1 MTLFMI
7 IAPFATFA
15 TLLMLVPAKLSLAAG
30 AMVALIAMI
39 WDLANGRSV
48 KMLSLGAFVLFSLIG
63 GYLTIVGADWSS
75 TAIRLAVDGGVLA
88 MALGSLAVRFPFTLQ
103 YARETVEPEIM
114 KLPGF
119 MRVNY
124 ILTWVWTSA
133 FVLMLAVDVIA
144 IYLPSFPLWACAGI
158 AFAARNGAVYFTK
171 WYPNHRRAAAAGL
184 ARDAMPRLP
193 ALARTASAI

>member
-1 MTLFMI
+1 MTLFLI

-30 AMVALIAMI
+30 AVVALGAMI
-39 WDLANGRSV
+39 WDLAHGRSV
-48 KMLSLGAFVLFSLIG
+48 KMLSLGALVLFSAIG
-63 GYLTIVGADWSS
+63 GYLTLVGADWSNP
-75 TAIRLAVDGGVLA
+75 AIRLAVDGGVLA
-88 MALGSLAVRFPFTLQ
+88 IALGSLAVRFPFTLQ

-133 FVLMLAVDVIA
+133 FVLMLVADVIA
-144 IYLPSFPLWACAGI
+144 IYLPGFPLWAGAGI
-158 AFAARNGAVYFTK
+158 AFAARNGAAYFTK
-171 WYPNHRRAAAAGL
+171 WYPKHRHAASSAPAL
-184 ARDAMPRLP
+184 DAMPR
-193 ALARTASAI
+193 TASAF